1 MRGPRRRAKIYR
13 TPESGRSGVHEA
25 PGAHT
30 RPHAF
35 PLRVADRLSQGLRSI
50 SKRRPG
56 PGERQR
62 EAVDDAVSALW
73 TIRGVAVDDTLVQL
87 WKPPRVAYR
96 NPGDLREACPLD
108 VEERK
113 LQAFDLFS
121 G

>member
-1 MRGPRRRAKIYR
+1 VCTKPPGR
-13 TPESGRSGVHEA
+13 TPGHTPSPCGWPTGYPRGFVRSANVS
-25 PGAHT
+25 PT
-30 RPHAF
+30 
-35 PLRVADRLSQGLRSI
+35 
-50 SKRRPG
+50 

-113 LQAFDLFS
+113 LQAFDHFS